1 MRPHVR
7 KETCLSPL
15 FGLLAPLLRQ
25 GKGDLGGTPPETIMA
40 PIMFSEDLLEAAPP
54 RRLDHVLLP
63 CSPAPF
69 CSGRLTGTLIGPF
82 LASLDD
88 LEALLWPNFRV
99 ISAPGDLGPLS
110 ELGLLAGMSL
120 QTIRKTWGLERIQ
133 DLDDE
138 MAEAHLAS
146 ALIYPLEIS
155 TPGSSRLDWP
165 GPPYVLLE
173 QTGHV
178 AYWRPEHSWQ
188 FPLYTTG
195 HGPSCD
201 VLPLGYVD
209 LIN

>member
-1 MRPHVR
+1 
-7 KETCLSPL
+7 
-15 FGLLAPLLRQ
+15 
-25 GKGDLGGTPPETIMA
+25 
-40 PIMFSEDLLEAAPP
+40 MFSEDLRGCTSSTLGPRPPP
-54 RRLDHVLLP
+54 R
-63 CSPAPF
+63 SPAPF

>member
-1 MRPHVR
+1 MAHNVFRGPSRGCTSSTLGPRPPPVLPPH
-7 KETCLSPL
+7 
-15 FGLLAPLLRQ
+15 FA
-25 GKGDLGGTPPETIMA
+25 LGG
-40 PIMFSEDLLEAAPP
+40 S
-54 RRLDHVLLP
+54 R
-63 CSPAPF
+63 
-69 CSGRLTGTLIGPF
+69 GTLIGPF

-99 ISAPGDLGPLS
+99 ISAPGDPGPLS

-165 GPPYVLLE
+165 GPPMSCWSR
-173 QTGHV
+173 QGTSHTGD
-178 AYWRPEHSWQ
+178 Q
-188 FPLYTTG
+188 NT
-195 HGPSCD
+195 HGSFRSTQLAMDHLATSC
-201 VLPLGYVD
+201 LWATSTS
-209 LIN
+209 LINLFSN

>member
-1 MRPHVR
+1 
-7 KETCLSPL
+7 
-15 FGLLAPLLRQ
+15 
-25 GKGDLGGTPPETIMA
+25 MA

-63 CSPAPF
+63 VLPPHFALGGS
-69 CSGRLTGTLIGPF
+69 RGTLIGPF

-99 ISAPGDLGPLS
+99 ISAPGDPGPLS

-165 GPPYVLLE
+165 GPPMSCWSR
-173 QTGHV
+173 QGTSHTGD
-178 AYWRPEHSWQ
+178 Q
-188 FPLYTTG
+188 NT
-195 HGPSCD
+195 HGSFRSTQLAMDHLATSC
-201 VLPLGYVD
+201 LWATSTS
-209 LIN
+209 LINLFSN